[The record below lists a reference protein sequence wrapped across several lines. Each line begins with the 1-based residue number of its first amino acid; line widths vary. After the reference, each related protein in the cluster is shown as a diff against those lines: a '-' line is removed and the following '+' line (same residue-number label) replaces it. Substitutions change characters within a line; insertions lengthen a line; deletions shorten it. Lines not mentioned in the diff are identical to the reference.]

1 MYKKLFF
8 FLFLLSSCGFKV
20 VTNTNNYKFD
30 DIIVSGD
37 KRVNYTLK
45 NKLISSSNTKSTNVI
60 KLNIFTDKEKIIK
73 EKNIS
78 NKVTKYE
85 IKINAKVDF
94 SFIKNGMKDNLT
106 IVKTGFYDVG
116 TRYSETLNNE
126 KKLTNLLIDSL
137 TKEIIKNL
145 NIKLNDS

>member
-1 MYKKLFF
+1 MNKKLFF

-20 VTNTNNYKFD
+20 VTNTNNYNFD
-30 DIIVSGD
+30 DIIISGD
-37 KRVNYTLK
+37 KRVNYTLR

-94 SFIKNGMKDNLT
+94 SFIKNGIEDNLT

-126 KKLTNLLIDSL
+126 KN
-137 TKEIIKNL
+137 
-145 NIKLNDS
+145 

>member
-1 MYKKLFF
+1 MNKKLFF

-20 VTNTNNYKFD
+20 VTNTNNYNFD
-30 DIIVSGD
+30 DIIISGD

-85 IKINAKVDF
+85 IKINAKIDY
-94 SFIKNGMKDNLT
+94 SFIKNGIKDNLT

>member
-20 VTNTNNYKFD
+20 VTNTNNYNFD
-30 DIIVSGD
+30 DIIISGD

-45 NKLISSSNTKSTNVI
+45 NKLISSSNTKSINVI
-60 KLNIFTDKEKIIK
+60 KLNIFTNKEKIIK

-85 IKINAKVDF
+85 IKINAKVDY
-94 SFIKNGMKDNLT
+94 SFIKNGIEDNLT

-126 KKLTNLLIDSL
+126 KKLTQYTN
-137 TKEIIKNL
+137 
-145 NIKLNDS
+145 

>member
-30 DIIVSGD
+30 DIIMSGD
-37 KRVNYTLK
+37 KRINYTLK
-45 NKLISSSNTKSTNVI
+45 NKLISSSNSESINVI
-60 KLNIFTDKEKIIK
+60 KLNIFTNKEKLIK

-85 IKINAKVDF
+85 IKINAKVDY
-94 SFIKNGMKDNLT
+94 SFIKNGIEDNLA
-106 IVKTGFYDVG
+106 IVETGFYDVG

-126 KKLTNLLIDSL
+126 KKLINILIDSL
-137 TKEIIKNL
+137 TKEIIKKL
-145 NIKLNDS
+145 NITLNDS

>member
-30 DIIVSGD
+30 DIYISGD

-45 NKLISSSNTKSTNVI
+45 NKLISSSNPESINVI
-60 KLNIFTDKEKIIK
+60 KLNIFTNKEKIIK

-94 SFIKNGMKDNLT
+94 SFIKNSIKDNLT

>member
-94 SFIKNGMKDNLT
+94 TFIKNGMKDNLT

>member
-1 MYKKLFF
+1 MNKKLFF

-20 VTNTNNYKFD
+20 VTNTNNYNFD
-30 DIIVSGD
+30 DIIISGD

-78 NKVTKYE
+78 NEVTKYE
-85 IKINAKVDF
+85 IKINAKIDY
-94 SFIKNGMKDNLT
+94 SFIKNGIEDNLT

>member
-1 MYKKLFF
+1 MNKKLFF

-20 VTNTNNYKFD
+20 VTNINNYNFD
-30 DIIVSGD
+30 DIIISGD

-45 NKLISSSNTKSTNVI
+45 NKLLSSSNAKSTNVI
-60 KLNIFTDKEKIIK
+60 KLNIFTDREKIIK

-85 IKINAKVDF
+85 IKINAKVDY
-94 SFIKNGMKDNLT
+94 SFIKNGIEDNLA
-106 IVKTGFYDVG
+106 IVETGFYDVG

-126 KKLTNLLIDSL
+126 KKLINILIDSL
-137 TKEIIKNL
+137 TKEIIKKL
-145 NIKLNDS
+145 NITLNDS

>member
-30 DIIVSGD
+30 DIIISGD

-45 NKLISSSNTKSTNVI
+45 NKLISSSNTKSINVI
-60 KLNIFTDKEKIIK
+60 KLNIFTNKEKIIK

-94 SFIKNGMKDNLT
+94 SFIKNG
-106 IVKTGFYDVG
+106 IEG
-116 TRYSETLNNE
+116 
-126 KKLTNLLIDSL
+126 
-137 TKEIIKNL
+137 
-145 NIKLNDS
+145 

>member
-30 DIIVSGD
+30 DIYISGD
-37 KRVNYTLK
+37 KRINYTLK
-45 NKLISSSNTKSTNVI
+45 NKLISSSNPESINVI
-60 KLNIFTDKEKIIK
+60 KLNIFTNKEKIIK

-94 SFIKNGMKDNLT
+94 TFIKNGMKDNLT

-126 KKLTNLLIDSL
+126 KKLTNILIDRL

-145 NIKLNDS
+145 NIALNDS

>member
-20 VTNTNNYKFD
+20 VTNTNNYNFD
-30 DIIVSGD
+30 DIIISGD

-85 IKINAKVDF
+85 IKINAKIDY
-94 SFIKNGMKDNLT
+94 SFIKNGIEDNLT

-116 TRYSETLNNE
+116 KRYSETLNNE

>member
-20 VTNTNNYKFD
+20 VTNTNNYNFD
-30 DIIVSGD
+30 DIIISGD

-45 NKLISSSNTKSTNVI
+45 NKLISSSNPKSINVI
-60 KLNIFTDKEKIIK
+60 KLNIFTNKEKIIK

-85 IKINAKVDF
+85 IKINAKIDY
-94 SFIKNGMKDNLT
+94 SFIKNGIEDNLT

-126 KKLTNLLIDSL
+126 KKLTNILIDRL

>member
-30 DIIVSGD
+30 DIYISGD

-45 NKLISSSNTKSTNVI
+45 NKLISSSNPESINVI

-85 IKINAKVDF
+85 IKINAKVDY
-94 SFIKNGMKDNLT
+94 SFIKNGIKDNLT

>member
-1 MYKKLFF
+1 MNKKLFF

-30 DIIVSGD
+30 DIYISGD
-37 KRVNYTLK
+37 KRINYTLK

-94 SFIKNGMKDNLT
+94 SFIKNGIKDNLT

>member
-1 MYKKLFF
+1 MNKKLFF

-30 DIIVSGD
+30 DIYISGD
-37 KRVNYTLK
+37 KRINYTLK
-45 NKLISSSNTKSTNVI
+45 NKLISSSNTKSANVI
-60 KLNIFTDKEKIIK
+60 KLNIFTNKEKIIK

-94 SFIKNGMKDNLT
+94 SFIKNSIKDNLT

>member
-30 DIIVSGD
+30 DIYISGD

-45 NKLISSSNTKSTNVI
+45 NKLISSSNSKSINVI
-60 KLNIFTDKEKIIK
+60 KLNIFTNKEKIIK

-94 SFIKNGMKDNLT
+94 SFIKNGIKDNLT

>member
-30 DIIVSGD
+30 DIYISGD
-37 KRVNYTLK
+37 KRINYTLK
-45 NKLISSSNTKSTNVI
+45 NKLISSSNPESINVI
-60 KLNIFTDKEKIIK
+60 KLNIFTNKEKIIK

-94 SFIKNGMKDNLT
+94 SFIKNGIKDNLT

>member
-20 VTNTNNYKFD
+20 VTNTNNYNFD
-30 DIIVSGD
+30 DIIISGD

-45 NKLISSSNTKSTNVI
+45 NKLISSSNPESINVI
-60 KLNIFTDKEKIIK
+60 KLNIFTNKEKIIK

-94 SFIKNGMKDNLT
+94 SFIKNGIKDNLT

>member
-1 MYKKLFF
+1 MNKKLFF

-20 VTNTNNYKFD
+20 VTNTNNYNFD
-30 DIIVSGD
+30 DIIISGD

-85 IKINAKVDF
+85 IKINAKVDY
-94 SFIKNGMKDNLT
+94 SFIKNGIEDNLT

-126 KKLTNLLIDSL
+126 KKLTNILIDRL

>member
-30 DIIVSGD
+30 DIYISGD

-45 NKLISSSNTKSTNVI
+45 NKLISSSNPKSINVI
-60 KLNIFTDKEKIIK
+60 KLNIFTNKEKIIK

-94 SFIKNGMKDNLT
+94 SFIKNGIKDNLT

>member
-45 NKLISSSNTKSTNVI
+45 NKLISSSDTKSNNVI
-60 KLNIFTDKEKIIK
+60 KLNILTDKEKIIK

-94 SFIKNGMKDNLT
+94 SFIKNSIKDNLT

>member
-30 DIIVSGD
+30 DIYISGD

-45 NKLISSSNTKSTNVI
+45 NKLISSSNPESINVI
-60 KLNIFTDKEKIIK
+60 KLNIFTNKEKIIK

-94 SFIKNGMKDNLT
+94 SFIKNSIKDNLT

-137 TKEIIKNL
+137 AKEIIKNL

>member
-20 VTNTNNYKFD
+20 VTNTNNYNFD
-30 DIIVSGD
+30 DIIISGD

-45 NKLISSSNTKSTNVI
+45 NKLISSSNTKSINVI

-94 SFIKNGMKDNLT
+94 SFIKNGIKDNLT

>member
-1 MYKKLFF
+1 MNKKLFF

-20 VTNTNNYKFD
+20 VTNINNYNFD
-30 DIIVSGD
+30 DIIISGD

-45 NKLISSSNTKSTNVI
+45 NKLISSSNPKSANVI

-94 SFIKNGMKDNLT
+94 TFIKNGMKDNLT

-145 NIKLNDS
+145 NIKL

>member
-30 DIIVSGD
+30 DIYISGD

-45 NKLISSSNTKSTNVI
+45 NKLISSSNPESINVI
-60 KLNIFTDKEKIIK
+60 KLNIFTNKEKIIK

-94 SFIKNGMKDNLT
+94 SFIKNGIKDNLT

>member
-30 DIIVSGD
+30 DIIMSGD
-37 KRVNYTLK
+37 KRINYTLK
-45 NKLISSSNTKSTNVI
+45 NKLISSSNSESINVI
-60 KLNIFTDKEKIIK
+60 KLNIFTNKEKLIK

-78 NKVTKYE
+78 NKVAKYE
-85 IKINAKVDF
+85 IKINAKVDY
-94 SFIKNGMKDNLT
+94 SFIKNGIEDNLA
-106 IVKTGFYDVG
+106 IVETGFYDVG

>member
-30 DIIVSGD
+30 DIIMSGD
-37 KRVNYTLK
+37 KRINYTLK
-45 NKLISSSNTKSTNVI
+45 NKLISSSNSESINVI
-60 KLNIFTDKEKIIK
+60 KLNIFTNKEKLIK

-85 IKINAKVDF
+85 IKINAKVDY
-94 SFIKNGMKDNLT
+94 SFIKNGIEDNLA
-106 IVKTGFYDVG
+106 IVETGFYDVG

-126 KKLTNLLIDSL
+126 KKLINILIDSL

>member
-20 VTNTNNYKFD
+20 VTNTNNYNFD
-30 DIIVSGD
+30 DIIISGD

-85 IKINAKVDF
+85 IKINAKVDY
-94 SFIKNGMKDNLT
+94 SFIKNGIEDNLT

>member
-30 DIIVSGD
+30 DIYISGD

-45 NKLISSSNTKSTNVI
+45 NKLISSSNPESINVI
-60 KLNIFTDKEKIIK
+60 KLNIFTNKEKIIK

-94 SFIKNGMKDNLT
+94 SFIKNSIKDNLT

-126 KKLTNLLIDSL
+126 KKLTNLLIDGL

>member
-30 DIIVSGD
+30 DIIMSGD
-37 KRVNYTLK
+37 KRIIYTLK
-45 NKLISSSNTKSTNVI
+45 NKLISSSNSESINVI
-60 KLNIFTDKEKIIK
+60 KLNIFTNKEKLIK

-85 IKINAKVDF
+85 IKINAKVDY
-94 SFIKNGMKDNLT
+94 SFIKNGIEDNLA
-106 IVKTGFYDVG
+106 IVETGFYDVG

-126 KKLTNLLIDSL
+126 KKLINILIDSL
-137 TKEIIKNL
+137 TKEIIKKL
-145 NIKLNDS
+145 NITLNDS

>member
-30 DIIVSGD
+30 DIYISGD

-45 NKLISSSNTKSTNVI
+45 NKLISSSNPESINVI
-60 KLNIFTDKEKIIK
+60 KLNIFTNKEKKIK

-94 SFIKNGMKDNLT
+94 SFIKNSIKDNLT

>member
-1 MYKKLFF
+1 MNKKLFF

-20 VTNTNNYKFD
+20 VTNTNNYNFD
-30 DIIVSGD
+30 DIIISGD

-78 NKVTKYE
+78 NEVTKYE
-85 IKINAKVDF
+85 IKINAKVDY
-94 SFIKNGMKDNLT
+94 SFIKNGIKDNLT
-106 IVKTGFYDVG
+106 VVKTGFYDVG

>member
-30 DIIVSGD
+30 DIYISGD

-45 NKLISSSNTKSTNVI
+45 NKLISSSNPKSINVI
-60 KLNIFTDKEKIIK
+60 KLNIFTNKEKIIK

-94 SFIKNGMKDNLT
+94 TFIKNGMKDNLT

-126 KKLTNLLIDSL
+126 KKLTNILIDRL

-145 NIKLNDS
+145 NIALNDS

>member
-45 NKLISSSNTKSTNVI
+45 NKLISSSDTKSNNVI
-60 KLNIFTDKEKIIK
+60 KLNILTDKEKIIK

-85 IKINAKVDF
+85 IKINAVVDF
-94 SFIKNGMKDNLT
+94 FFIKNGIKDSLT

-126 KKLTNLLIDSL
+126 KKLTNILIDGL

>member
-30 DIIVSGD
+30 DIYISGD
-37 KRVNYTLK
+37 KRINYTLK
-45 NKLISSSNTKSTNVI
+45 NKLISSSNPESINVI
-60 KLNIFTDKEKIIK
+60 KLNIFTNKEKIIK
-73 EKNIS
+73 EKNIY

-94 SFIKNGMKDNLT
+94 SFIKNGIKDNLT

>member
-30 DIIVSGD
+30 DIYISGD
-37 KRVNYTLK
+37 KRINYTLK
-45 NKLISSSNTKSTNVI
+45 NKLISSSNSKSINVI
-60 KLNIFTDKEKIIK
+60 KLNIFTNKEKIIK

-94 SFIKNGMKDNLT
+94 SFIKNGIKDNLT

>member
-1 MYKKLFF
+1 MNKKLFF

-20 VTNTNNYKFD
+20 VTNTNNYNFD
-30 DIIVSGD
+30 DIIISGD

-45 NKLISSSNTKSTNVI
+45 NKLISSSNPESINVI
-60 KLNIFTDKEKIIK
+60 KLNIFTNKEKIIK

-94 SFIKNGMKDNLT
+94 SFIKNGIKDNLT

>member
-30 DIIVSGD
+30 DIYISGD
-37 KRVNYTLK
+37 KRINYTLK
-45 NKLISSSNTKSTNVI
+45 NKLISSSNPESINVI
-60 KLNIFTDKEKIIK
+60 KLNIFTNKEKIIK

-85 IKINAKVDF
+85 IKINAKIDY
-94 SFIKNGMKDNLT
+94 SFIKNGTEDNLT

-126 KKLTNLLIDSL
+126 KKLTNLLVDSL

>member
-30 DIIVSGD
+30 DIYISGD

-94 SFIKNGMKDNLT
+94 SFIKNSIKDNLT

>member
-30 DIIVSGD
+30 DIIMSGD
-37 KRVNYTLK
+37 KRINYTLK
-45 NKLISSSNTKSTNVI
+45 NKLISSSNSESINVI
-60 KLNIFTDKEKIIK
+60 KLNIFTNKEKLIK

-85 IKINAKVDF
+85 IKINAKVDY
-94 SFIKNGMKDNLT
+94 SFIKNGIEDNLA
-106 IVKTGFYDVG
+106 IVETGFYDVG

-126 KKLTNLLIDSL
+126 KKLINILIDSL
-137 TKEIIKNL
+137 TKEIIKN
-145 NIKLNDS
+145 